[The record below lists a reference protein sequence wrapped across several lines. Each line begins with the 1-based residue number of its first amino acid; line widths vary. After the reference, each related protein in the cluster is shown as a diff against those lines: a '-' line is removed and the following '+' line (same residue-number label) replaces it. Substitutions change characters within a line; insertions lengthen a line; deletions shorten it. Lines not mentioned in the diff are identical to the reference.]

1 MEKLLE
7 DLEGKLKTLKYRM
20 SESDDVITKQDKET
34 LERQRLSVSAISTMV
49 NTLKETIEEKMFLQ
63 GKDEEEVKIWAT
75 TPETMLTE
83 ADQCVRTLTQEING
97 VELAA
102 QEEPT
107 LKEEQHKLDFQK
119 RLTEQKLRQEK
130 EADEEKRKLDWE
142 PSTNRNLKNYNQL
155 HNYRINQLQK
165 YLLQQKCQS

>member
-1 MEKLLE
+1 
-7 DLEGKLKTLKYRM
+7 M
-20 SESDDVITKQDKET
+20 SKSDDIFTKQDKET

-49 NTLKETIEEKMFLQ
+49 NTLEETIEEKMFLQ

-83 ADQCVRTLTQEING
+83 ADHRVRRLTQEINR

-102 QEEPT
+102 QEELT

-119 RLTEQKLRQEK
+119 RLTEQKLRLEK
-130 EADEEKRKLDWE
+130 EADEEKRKLDRE
-142 PSTNRNLKNYNQL
+142 HQ
-155 HNYRINQLQK
+155 
-165 YLLQQKCQS
+165 

>member
-1 MEKLLE
+1 
-7 DLEGKLKTLKYRM
+7 M
-20 SESDDVITKQDKET
+20 SKSDDIITKQDKET

-63 GKDEEEVKIWAT
+63 GKDEEEVKICAA

-83 ADQCVRTLTQEING
+83 ADQCVRTLTQEINR

-119 RLTEQKLRQEK
+119 RLTEQKSRLEK
-130 EADEEKRKLDWE
+130 KADEEKLKLDWGHQ
-142 PSTNRNLKNYNQL
+142 T
-155 HNYRINQLQK
+155 
-165 YLLQQKCQS
+165 

>member
-7 DLEGKLKTLKYRM
+7 DLDGKLKTLKYRM
-20 SESDDVITKQDKET
+20 SKSDDSITKQDKET

-63 GKDEEEVKIWAT
+63 GKDEEEVKIWAA

-83 ADQCVRTLTQEING
+83 ADQCVRRLTQEISR
-97 VELAA
+97 VELAVK
-102 QEEPT
+102 EELT

-142 PSTNRNLKNYNQL
+142 
-155 HNYRINQLQK
+155 H
-165 YLLQQKCQS
+165 QQKLKELQPTSQLSSQSTSKVSTQQKWQS